1 MRTLI
6 FSDTHLTS
14 QFDTIKFSFLV
25 GLFKKYDQLIMNGDF
40 WDGYEVRFST
50 FIQSQWKDL
59 FPYMREKTIYLYG
72 NHDRREWTKNPELFS
87 REQHDSY
94 ILGVGKK
101 ELMIEHGHKI
111 SPSFDISYPKLSY
124 VLSSFFSSRHF
135 PFGREL
141 RGYENIQM
149 KKYVKEHL
157 TQNQILVCGHSH
169 IAENNKKQ
177 RYINTGLIDN
187 GIATYLSVDEN
198 KLTFTS
204 ETYG

>member
-1 MRTLI
+1 
-6 FSDTHLTS
+6 
-14 QFDTIKFSFLV
+14 
-25 GLFKKYDQLIMNGDF
+25 
-40 WDGYEVRFST
+40 VRFST